1 MVMNLMSEVISKDDQ
16 LSFLNSCLP
25 MTHHRAAQSPD
36 QHRRKAAFRFL
47 LLFFLCGIKK

>member
-25 MTHHRAAQSPD
+25 MTHRRAAQNPD
-36 QHRRKAAFRFL
+36 QHRKKSRIQVL
-47 LLFFLCGIKK
+47 LLFLIPNKK